1 MNRWSIT
8 YNERSKLA
16 EDMHMLLG
24 CKRLDEDSEFSHK
37 ECGVSRMKR
46 DQQDVGNLTEHFERF
61 QIFEMTDF
69 FSGELVH
76 LTNGDVAPADI
87 RCDLISALE
96 KGKEGLTKFTDER
109 LIQRR
114 VAFHDPLLK

>member
-1 MNRWSIT
+1 
-8 YNERSKLA
+8 
-16 EDMHMLLG
+16 
-24 CKRLDEDSEFSHK
+24 
-37 ECGVSRMKR
+37 MKR
-46 DQQDVGNLTEHFERF
+46 DQQDVGNLIEQFERF

-69 FSGELVH
+69 SSGELVH

-114 VAFHDPLLK
+114 VAFHDPLLKKSKDNKLTL